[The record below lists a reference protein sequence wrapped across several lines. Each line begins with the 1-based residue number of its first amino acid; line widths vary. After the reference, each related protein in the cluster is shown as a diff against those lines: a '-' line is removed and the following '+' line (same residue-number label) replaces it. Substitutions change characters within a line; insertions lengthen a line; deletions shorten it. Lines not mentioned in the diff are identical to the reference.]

1 MNSLELQKSDV
12 TTREDI
18 SDIVDRF
25 YDEMLK
31 DAIVGFIFT
40 DVANIQLQ
48 HHLPII
54 VDFWNDI
61 LFKQNSYQGN
71 ALQKHLEINEL
82 IKLKS
87 GHFTRWLYLFNKAV
101 DHKHKGENAV
111 LMKARAEMVAKTISA
126 TIDQRKKGEMTL
138 TLPNG

>member
-1 MNSLELQKSDV
+1 MNSSELQKSDV
-12 TTREDI
+12 TTREDV
-18 SDIVDRF
+18 SDIVGRF

-54 VDFWNDI
+54 VDFWSDI
-61 LFKQNSYQGN
+61 LFKQKNYQGN
-71 ALQKHLEINEL
+71 ALQKHLELNEL
-82 IKLKS
+82 IKLKP

-101 DHKHKGENAV
+101 DHKHKGENAL